1 MLLGQSPFI
10 NQGELDK
17 SILELDEPGMVA
29 RLYQDPNE
37 KQKDQA
43 ERQMLELTVM
53 EHGFPQGI
61 NDDDDDLIHAKLI
74 IQFMTRNAQ
83 IQKQPQDP
91 AGPIMIMQHFQ
102 AHMQRGMQKDS
113 KTFGELQRQ
122 FQQTIAQIQEGQGGP
137 NGQGGQPG
145 QPPMQGPPPGPPP
158 MQQGPPMRGMGP
170 PPMQQGPP
178 LAAPEELPA
187 E

>member
-1 MLLGQSPFI
+1 MSPAWSR
-10 NQGELDK
+10 G
-17 SILELDEPGMVA
+17 
-29 RLYQDPNE
+29 LYQDPNE

-113 KTFGELQRQ
+113 KTFGQLQRQ
-122 FQQTIAQIQEGQGGP
+122 FQQTIAADPERTVPPGGP
-137 NGQGGQPG
+137 NGQP
-145 QPPMQGPPPGPPP
+145 GPPQGGPRIPP
-158 MQQGPPMRGMGP
+158 MQQGLQCAAWDHRPCAMGP
-170 PPMQQGPP
+170 PLDGT
-178 LAAPEELPA
+178 EEAPA